1 MKVLVVGSGGREH
14 ALAWKLAQSPEV
26 TELFCAPGNAGI
38 AEIARCVP
46 LKAEDVEGLAAFV
59 RQEAIDLTVVGP
71 EAPLVAGLADALSA
85 AGKAVFGPTRA
96 AAAIE
101 GSKVWAKRLMA
112 RHGLPTAP
120 FEVFSDLAA
129 ARDYLSATSGPWV
142 IKADGLA
149 AGKGVVVAEERDEA
163 ERALVSLMSERVFGS
178 AGERVVIEER
188 LEGEEVSVLAVTDG
202 RELLVLPSAQD
213 HKRAFDGDAGPNT
226 GGMGAYAPCPFLTP
240 EAARQVEER
249 ILRPLLAG
257 LEAEGITYR
266 GVIYA
271 GLMLTS
277 RGPQV
282 LEFNCRFGDPEAQP
296 LLLGLEGD
304 FLGALYGAARG
315 RLERVNLRWRGGSA
329 ACVVLASEGYPG
341 SYRTGEEITL
351 PSGLPSETVIFHAGT
366 ARRDGKLVTSGG
378 RVMGVT
384 ARGETLPAA
393 LEKCYRVAEEVRFS
407 GKFYR
412 RDIGR
417 RALARSEALRT

>member
-1 MKVLVVGSGGREH
+1 MKVLVVGGGGREH

-26 TELFCAPGNAGI
+26 TRLYCAPGNAGMD
-38 AEIARCVP
+38 ELGRCVP
-46 LKAEDVEGLAAFV
+46 IKAEDVDGLVAFV
-59 RQEAIDLTVVGP
+59 RQEEIDFTVVGP
-71 EAPLVAGLADALSA
+71 EAPLVAGLADALAA
-85 AGKAVFGPTRA
+85 AGKVVFGPTRA

-112 RHGLPTAP
+112 KYGLPTAP
-120 FEVFSDLAA
+120 FEVFSDLKT
-129 ARDYLSATSGPWV
+129 ARDYLAAGTGPWV

-149 AGKGVVVAEERDEA
+149 AGKGVIVAEGRAEA
-163 ERALVSLMSERVFGS
+163 ERALISFMAERVFGA
-178 AGERVVIEER
+178 AGERVVIEEK
-188 LEGEEVSVLAVTDG
+188 LEGEEVSVLAITDG
-202 RELLVLPSAQD
+202 RELVVLPPAQD

-240 EAARQVEER
+240 EGAREVEEK
-249 ILRPLLAG
+249 ILRPLLAA

-271 GLMLTS
+271 GLMLTAQ
-277 RGPQV
+277 GPQV

-315 RLERVNLRWRGGSA
+315 RLERADLRWRGGSA

-341 SYRTGEEITL
+341 AYRTGEEIEL
-351 PSGLPSETVIFHAGT
+351 PPELPPDTVIFHAGT
-366 ARRDGKLVTSGG
+366 ARREGKLVTTGG

-384 ARGETLPAA
+384 ARGQDLPAA
-393 LEKCYRVAEEVRFS
+393 LEKCYRVAEAVRFA

-412 RDIGR
+412 RDIGH
-417 RALARSEALRT
+417 RALARGGNG